1 MKHNNSNWWPNTA
14 CSGLGTSN
22 VPRLYQ
28 VDIILVRTMALD
40 KRELTASLA
49 WSGDAPIEM
58 YSATSC
64 REICVLW
71 TAIADNRR
79 EKQRR
84 MWPKA
89 CLLFI
94 VPHSSLFYV
103 LCSYVVSLCSW
114 KMIYKW
120 HVMWMGQVREWMN
133 KCVCLHAM
141 RLVCQPSS
149 WEKRIDVSRFRSQ
162 HRLVNVFKDTIS
174 NSNRG
179 CNSKFL
185 QLGE

>member
-1 MKHNNSNWWPNTA
+1 MTNTA

-22 VPRLYQ
+22 LPRLHQ

-133 KCVCLHAM
+133 KM
-141 RLVCQPSS
+141 RLLACNAT
-149 WEKRIDVSRFRSQ
+149 
-162 HRLVNVFKDTIS
+162 RLPAQ
-174 NSNRG
+174 
-179 CNSKFL
+179 
-185 QLGE
+185 QLGKENRCIEIQKSTSTCQCV